1 MLDANFSWATPAHR
15 HLQFHSIGTTFSI
28 SETQLFFKVHPALL
42 LHLIFVFFFLTLSR
56 RHKNTQTRLINNY
69 REILSK
75 PVVQKA
81 THRAGT
87 PHGLRG

>member
-1 MLDANFSWATPAHR
+1 MLDANFSWVTPAYR

-28 SETQLFFKVHPALL
+28 SETQLFFKVHPSLL
-42 LHLIFVFFFLTLSR
+42 LVFIFFLSR

-75 PVVQKA
+75 PPVQKA